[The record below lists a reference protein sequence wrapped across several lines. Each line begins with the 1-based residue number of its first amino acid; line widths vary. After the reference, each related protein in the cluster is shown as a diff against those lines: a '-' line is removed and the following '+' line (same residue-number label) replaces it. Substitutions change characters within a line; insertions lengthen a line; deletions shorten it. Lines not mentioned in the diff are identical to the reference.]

1 MQQKS
6 LFSVQKKQ
14 KISYSGKKKTH
25 TFKIQAIIHYKTQE
39 ILSLSMCKGSKH
51 DFELFKENLNSIPKG
66 SFILA
71 DKGYQGIYEVYDKSL
86 IPLKAKKGQK
96 LASELKFYNREINKR
111 RIGIEHVFGKLKSF
125 KILCERYR
133 NKLLGLRFNLISG
146 IYNF

>member
-1 MQQKS
+1 MQQKF
-6 LFSVQKKQ
+6 LFNVQKKQ

-96 LASELKFYNREINKR
+96 LASELKF
-111 RIGIEHVFGKLKSF
+111 
-125 KILCERYR
+125 
-133 NKLLGLRFNLISG
+133 
-146 IYNF
+146 